1 MIRIEGAWP
10 VMSGNMEHWKGWR
23 TVLKI
28 LIADDEDRVC
38 RLIEKLIDW
47 EHLDVSLV
55 ATAANGIEELEF
67 IEKYE
72 PDIVI
77 TDIRMPGMDGLQVIE
92 RVVQMERPVNFIVVS
107 GYKQFEYAYNALK
120 YGVEDYLLKPIHKEE
135 LNQILAKICSAR
147 LEKEKQVS
155 DYALM
160 EKEHKLS
167 QEIIQ
172 NKFIVTL
179 LSRENPGAVDIAM
192 VNEKYH
198 FSFSG
203 PVYQCYALSVDY
215 ERVEDVEKETAEGL
229 CRSVL
234 KKIRKFLEEAE
245 AAGRNANGLIHN
257 VIAGICEFREEN
269 SQEKAQQQELWN
281 QLFSEIQKYSGS
293 FSGYVVTMTV
303 SAPFQDF
310 AECAD
315 KLRETFEHL
324 GSRLVLGANQ
334 VIRLP
339 ETGLPKEDS
348 PLPVNMKG
356 EDALK
361 AAVEALDLK
370 KFDYMLRECF
380 RMIGNENPENYR
392 LYYKNVEQLIRVV
405 FEAVDFEDISDRE
418 LEAEKEDLYAQIR
431 KYADRSSIRNYV
443 LEYLNAF
450 LKKYEAGKRNQ
461 EKKPVR
467 VVKDYIRE
475 HYQENIS
482 LEEMA
487 KLVDLNPVYLSVLF
501 KRSTG
506 VNFNDYL
513 TDIRIAKA
521 KSMLKDTNESIAAIA
536 EQVGYANAKYFSQL
550 FSKVVGINPT
560 VYRKLHS

>member
-1 MIRIEGAWP
+1 M
-10 VMSGNMEHWKGWR
+10 KGWR

-47 EHLDVSLV
+47 EHLDISLV
-55 ATAANGIEELEF
+55 ATAANGIEELEL
-67 IEKYE
+67 IQKYE

-92 RVVQMERPVNFIVVS
+92 RVVQMERHVNFIVVS

-135 LNQILAKICSAR
+135 LNKILAKICAAR

-155 DYALM
+155 DYELM

-172 NKFIVTL
+172 NKFIATL
-179 LSRENPGAVDIAM
+179 LTQENRDVVDLAM
-192 VNEKYH
+192 ANEKYH

-203 PVYQCYALSVDY
+203 PVYQCYALSIDY

-229 CRSVL
+229 YRTVL
-234 KKIRKFLEEAE
+234 KKMRKFLEEAE
-245 AAGRNANGLIHN
+245 ATGQNVNGLIHN
-257 VIAGICEFREEN
+257 VIAGICEFRDGGTKEGVL
-269 SQEKAQQQELWN
+269 QQEVWN
-281 QLFSEIQKYSGS
+281 QLFEEIQKYSSS
-293 FSGYVVTMTV
+293 FSGYAVTMTV
-303 SAPFQDF
+303 SAPFCDF
-310 AECAD
+310 SECVD
-315 KLRETFEHL
+315 RLRDTFEHL

-334 VIRLP
+334 LIRIT
-339 ETGLPKEDS
+339 EAGLSKED
-348 PLPVNMKG
+348 PALIVNMKC
-356 EDALK
+356 EDSIK
-361 AAVEALDLK
+361 AAVEAQDLK
-370 KFDYMLRECF
+370 RFDYLLRECF
-380 RMIGNENPENYR
+380 RMIGNEKPESYR
-392 LYYKNVEQLIRVV
+392 VYYKNVEQLIRVV
-405 FEAVDFEDISDRE
+405 FEAVDFDEISDTE
-418 LEAEKEDLYAQIR
+418 LETEKEDLYSQIR
-431 KYADRSSIRNYV
+431 KYADKSSIRNYV

-450 LKKYEAGKRNQ
+450 LKKYEASKRNQ

-467 VVKDYIRE
+467 IVKDYIRE

-513 TDIRIAKA
+513 TNIRITKA
-521 KSMLKDTNESIAAIA
+521 KTMLKDTNESIAVIA
-536 EQVGYANAKYFSQL
+536 EEVGYANAKYFSQL

>member
-1 MIRIEGAWP
+1 M
-10 VMSGNMEHWKGWR
+10 KGWR

-47 EHLDVSLV
+47 EHLDISLV
-55 ATAANGIEELEF
+55 ATAANGIEELEL
-67 IEKYE
+67 IQKYE

-135 LNQILAKICSAR
+135 LNKILAKICAAR

-155 DYALM
+155 DYELM

-172 NKFIVTL
+172 NKFIATL
-179 LSRENPGAVDIAM
+179 LTQENRDVVDLAM
-192 VNEKYH
+192 ANEKYH

-203 PVYQCYALSVDY
+203 PVYQCYALSIDY

-229 CRSVL
+229 YRTVL
-234 KKIRKFLEEAE
+234 KKMRKFLEEAE
-245 AAGRNANGLIHN
+245 ATGQNVNGLIHN
-257 VIAGICEFREEN
+257 VIAGICEFRDGGTKEGVL
-269 SQEKAQQQELWN
+269 QQEVWN
-281 QLFSEIQKYSGS
+281 QLFEEIQKYSSS
-293 FSGYVVTMTV
+293 FSGYAVTMTV
-303 SAPFQDF
+303 SAPFCDF
-310 AECAD
+310 SECVD
-315 KLRETFEHL
+315 RLRDTFEHL

-334 VIRLP
+334 VIRIT
-339 ETGLPKEDS
+339 EAGLSKED
-348 PLPVNMKG
+348 PALIVNMKC
-356 EDALK
+356 EDSIK
-361 AAVEALDLK
+361 AAVEAQDLK
-370 KFDYMLRECF
+370 RFDYLLRECF
-380 RMIGNENPENYR
+380 RMIGNEKPESYR
-392 LYYKNVEQLIRVV
+392 VYYKNVEQLIRVV
-405 FEAVDFEDISDRE
+405 FEAVDFDEISDTE
-418 LEAEKEDLYAQIR
+418 LETEKEDLYSQIR
-431 KYADRSSIRNYV
+431 KYADKSSIRNYV

-450 LKKYEAGKRNQ
+450 LKKYEASKRNQ

-467 VVKDYIRE
+467 IVKDYIRE

-513 TDIRIAKA
+513 TNIRITKA
-521 KSMLKDTNESIAAIA
+521 KTMLKDTNESIAVIA
-536 EQVGYANAKYFSQL
+536 EEVGYANAKYFSQL

>member
-1 MIRIEGAWP
+1 M
-10 VMSGNMEHWKGWR
+10 
-23 TVLKI
+23 LKI

-47 EHLDVSLV
+47 EHLDISLV
-55 ATAANGIEELEF
+55 ATAANGIEELEL
-67 IEKYE
+67 IQKYE

-92 RVVQMERPVNFIVVS
+92 RVVQLELPVNFIVVS

-135 LNQILAKICSAR
+135 LNKILSKICMAR

-155 DYALM
+155 DHEQM

-172 NKFIVTL
+172 NKFIATL
-179 LSRENPGAVDIAM
+179 LSQENREVVEPAI

-229 CRSVL
+229 YRSVL

-245 AAGRNANGLIHN
+245 AAGQNVNGLIHN
-257 VIAGICEFREEN
+257 VVAGICEFRDEDIKEGVL
-269 SQEKAQQQELWN
+269 QQELWN
-281 QLFSEIQKYSGS
+281 QLFEVIQKYSSS
-293 FSGYVVTMTV
+293 FSGYAVTMTV
-303 SAPFQDF
+303 SAPFCDF
-310 AECAD
+310 KESAD
-315 KLRETFEHL
+315 RLRDTFEYL

-334 VIRLP
+334 LIRITG
-339 ETGLPKEDS
+339 TGLSKEDS
-348 PLPVNMKG
+348 ALTVNMKC
-356 EDALK
+356 EDSIK

-370 KFDYMLRECF
+370 KFDYLLRDCF
-380 RMIGNENPENYR
+380 RMIGDEKPESYR

-405 FEAVDFEDISDRE
+405 FEAVDFDEISDTE

-431 KYADRSSIRNYV
+431 KYADKSSIRNYV

-450 LKKYEAGKRNQ
+450 LKKYEASKRNQ

-467 VVKDYIRE
+467 IVKDHIRE
-475 HYQENIS
+475 HYKENIS

-506 VNFNDYL
+506 ENFNDYL
-513 TDIRIAKA
+513 TNIRITKA
-521 KSMLKDTNESIAAIA
+521 KSMLKDTNETIAAIA
-536 EQVGYANAKYFSQL
+536 EGVGYANAKYFSQL

>member
-1 MIRIEGAWP
+1 
-10 VMSGNMEHWKGWR
+10 MERLKGWR

-47 EHLDVSLV
+47 EHLDISLV
-55 ATAANGIEELEF
+55 ATAANGIEELEL
-67 IEKYE
+67 IQKYE

-135 LNQILAKICSAR
+135 LNKILAKICAAR

-155 DYALM
+155 DYELM

-172 NKFIVTL
+172 NKFIATL
-179 LSRENPGAVDIAM
+179 LTQENRDVVDLAM
-192 VNEKYH
+192 ANEKYH

-203 PVYQCYALSVDY
+203 PVYQCYALSIDY

-229 CRSVL
+229 YRTVL
-234 KKIRKFLEEAE
+234 KKMRKFLEEAE
-245 AAGRNANGLIHN
+245 ATGQNVNGLIHN
-257 VIAGICEFREEN
+257 VIAGICEFRDGGTKEGVL
-269 SQEKAQQQELWN
+269 QQEVWN
-281 QLFSEIQKYSGS
+281 QLFEEIQKYSSS
-293 FSGYVVTMTV
+293 FSGYAVTMTV
-303 SAPFQDF
+303 SAPFCDF
-310 AECAD
+310 SECVD
-315 KLRETFEHL
+315 RLRDTFEHL

-334 VIRLP
+334 VIRIT
-339 ETGLPKEDS
+339 EAGLSKED
-348 PLPVNMKG
+348 PALIVNMKC
-356 EDALK
+356 EDSIK
-361 AAVEALDLK
+361 AAVEAQDLK
-370 KFDYMLRECF
+370 RFDYLLRECF
-380 RMIGNENPENYR
+380 RMIGNEKPESYR
-392 LYYKNVEQLIRVV
+392 VYYKNVEQLIRVV
-405 FEAVDFEDISDRE
+405 FEAVDFDEISDTE
-418 LEAEKEDLYAQIR
+418 LETEKEDLYSQIR
-431 KYADRSSIRNYV
+431 KYADKSSIRNYV

-450 LKKYEAGKRNQ
+450 LKKYEASKRNQ

-467 VVKDYIRE
+467 IVKDYIRE

-513 TDIRIAKA
+513 TNIRITKA
-521 KSMLKDTNESIAAIA
+521 KTMLKDTNESIAVIA
-536 EQVGYANAKYFSQL
+536 EEVGYANAKYFSQL

>member
-1 MIRIEGAWP
+1 M
-10 VMSGNMEHWKGWR
+10 KGWR

-47 EHLDVSLV
+47 EHLDISLV
-55 ATAANGIEELEF
+55 ATAANGIEELEL
-67 IEKYE
+67 IQKYE

-92 RVVQMERPVNFIVVS
+92 RVVQMERHVNFIVVS

-135 LNQILAKICSAR
+135 LNKILAKICAAR

-155 DYALM
+155 DYELM

-172 NKFIVTL
+172 NKFIATL
-179 LSRENPGAVDIAM
+179 LTQENRDVVDLAM
-192 VNEKYH
+192 ANEKYH

-203 PVYQCYALSVDY
+203 PVYQCYALSIDY

-229 CRSVL
+229 YRTVL
-234 KKIRKFLEEAE
+234 KKMRKFLEEAE
-245 AAGRNANGLIHN
+245 ATGQNVNGLIHN
-257 VIAGICEFREEN
+257 VIAGICEFRDGGTKEGVL
-269 SQEKAQQQELWN
+269 QQEVWN
-281 QLFSEIQKYSGS
+281 QLFEEIQKYSSS
-293 FSGYVVTMTV
+293 FSGYAVTMTV
-303 SAPFQDF
+303 SAPFCDF
-310 AECAD
+310 SECVD
-315 KLRETFEHL
+315 RLRDTFEHL

-334 VIRLP
+334 LIRIT
-339 ETGLPKEDS
+339 EAGLSKED
-348 PLPVNMKG
+348 PALIVNMKC
-356 EDALK
+356 EDSIK
-361 AAVEALDLK
+361 AAVEAQDLK
-370 KFDYMLRECF
+370 RFDYLLRECF
-380 RMIGNENPENYR
+380 QMIGNEKPESYR
-392 LYYKNVEQLIRVV
+392 VYYKNVEQLIRVV
-405 FEAVDFEDISDRE
+405 FEAVDFDEISDTE
-418 LEAEKEDLYAQIR
+418 LETEKEDLYSQIR
-431 KYADRSSIRNYV
+431 KYADKSSIRNYV

-450 LKKYEAGKRNQ
+450 LKKYEASKRNQ

-467 VVKDYIRE
+467 IVKDYIRE

-513 TDIRIAKA
+513 TNIRITKA
-521 KSMLKDTNESIAAIA
+521 KTMLKDTNESIAVIA
-536 EQVGYANAKYFSQL
+536 EEVGYANAKYFSQL